1 MVIITG
7 EYLKTLR
14 KKLGLTQQ
22 ALAARVGLT
31 QAHIARIEAQKVNPT
46 LATINKILASLQP
59 KEVKKC
65 RDIMS
70 KRLFF
75 VSPGEKIGKAVDIM
89 RKHGVSQLPVMQH
102 GTQIGSMSETT
113 VLRNFGGNAQ
123 KLIKDVMDKPFPI
136 LDAEES
142 VDAVLGLLEF
152 HQAVLV
158 AERGKIAGIIT
169 RADLLKSKTF

>member
-7 EYLKTLR
+7 GYLKTMR

-22 ALAARVGLT
+22 ALAAKVGLT
-31 QAHIARIEAQKVNPT
+31 QAHIAKIEAQKVNPT
-46 LATINKILASLQP
+46 LATINKIIVSLQP

-89 RKHGVSQLPVMQH
+89 RKRNVSQLPVMNH
-102 GTQIGSMSETT
+102 GVQVGSMSEET
-113 VLRNFGGNAQ
+113 VLKNFGGNAQ
-123 KLIKDVMDKPFPI
+123 RKVKDVMDKPFPI
-136 LDAEES
+136 LDTEES
-142 VDAVLGLLEF
+142 VDAVLGFLEF
-152 HQAVLV
+152 HSAVLV
-158 AERGKIAGIIT
+158 AERGKIVGIIT
-169 RADLLKSKTF
+169 KADLLKNKPF